1 MKLFLRRVL
10 TILPETS
17 QQKAPA
23 TKPQGLLL

>member
-1 MKLFLRRVL
+1 MREFGDVI

-23 TKPQGLLL
+23 TKPQGVLL